1 MRPFSHLEPHLEWG
15 SKQSLTVTVSLKLKI
30 FSQGWGMRK
39 NGSAVRR
46 GWARKCQVRDPINPA
61 NKKARLNVGMRRYV
75 LGS

>member
-1 MRPFSHLEPHLEWG
+1 
-15 SKQSLTVTVSLKLKI
+15 
-30 FSQGWGMRK
+30 MRK

-61 NKKARLNVGMRRYV
+61 NKKAKLNMGMRRYV